1 VRNSVSSIEN
11 ERMTYINLTMDGLH
25 NRLST
30 IYEALADREIKE
42 TQAEIK
48 TLMEE
53 LKILHDSMEDD
64 L

>member
-1 VRNSVSSIEN
+1 
-11 ERMTYINLTMDGLH
+11 MDGLH

>member
-1 VRNSVSSIEN
+1 MV
-11 ERMTYINLTMDGLH
+11 YINLTMDGLH
-25 NRLST
+25 NRLDT